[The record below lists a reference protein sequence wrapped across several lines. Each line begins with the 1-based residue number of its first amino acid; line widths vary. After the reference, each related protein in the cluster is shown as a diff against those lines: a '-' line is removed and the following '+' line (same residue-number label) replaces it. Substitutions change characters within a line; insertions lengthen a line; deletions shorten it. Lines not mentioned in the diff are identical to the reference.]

1 MRSFYILNRRASAP
15 NSRASNGVIPRQT
28 GRRERLRYR
37 DMIWAFFSESQEIL
51 LQACINAS
59 SGKMCWSDARALG
72 IAVWLNSVESLVC
85 YVCFRFLRQFN
96 KLSATEVTP

>member
-15 NSRASNGVIPRQT
+15 SSRASNGVIPRQT

-59 SGKMCWSDARALG
+59 DGKMCWSDARALG

-85 YVCFRFLRQFN
+85 HVCLPLLYEFN
-96 KLSATEVTP
+96 KLFVTEATP